1 MSLFNLPK
9 SLATQTT
16 DVTKMYYDKVHP
28 RTPVENDPARSG
40 TTRLSFQVPGNR
52 FFHPGRSYVR
62 IELQM
67 DYAEVIS
74 SELDPR
80 QEEKS
85 VYDSGEALA
94 MGTCGHF
101 FTNCAFKIGGTP
113 VSRISNGIAEIDA
126 LKTRSTKNKTWLD
139 GIGALTNNWEEDPVV
154 RAAKQY
160 QDPDIGMSHYA
171 LESRWDTKFTFGA
184 IDTDGDPIPITAD
197 TTEIDNFYLH
207 PKTPDFTNITT
218 VNEDRFALA
227 YDSKAQAYGI
237 GVNVSKTARQ
247 FMRNILKDGDTK
259 QSYIQYEPSSSTLEI
274 TGWQGSLPIV
284 ETGFGPGLF
293 YTGRDKENVG
303 LANNNFYKFTGTKDG
318 KILGEN
324 LNSEVSGQG
333 AVFYPSSINV
343 RKAPLSR
350 KFIELNWQPP
360 LGIFDIDHALPA
372 GDYELE
378 LTWDPN
384 WKREII
390 SRFYDSGASDS
401 SETQFSNIK
410 VSRLEFHVMML
421 EGTQYSGDEN
431 YVLDLSEWTLTE
443 RDQTAD
449 DSSRRESFDVAPTTD
464 AIAIAVQLRKF
475 AGAANTV
482 EKSRFIIPC
491 QIPYVTEPITPTTIA
506 SYELLQQE
514 YLYRTLLFRSPHAR
528 RQDLLLK
535 RLQINYAGQ
544 LKPYV
549 DNLMLYT
556 PQINENQ
563 ESGEATNFLTERY
576 MLNTL
581 QTGGYF
587 DAGGPE
593 TFEEWLKR
601 GPYYMFLWP
610 KDGSNHDVRAHVTY
624 EMPPGTYDNGTR
636 VKGFNYKLLFFYRYR
651 KGYGINVR
659 NSRVTEIEEAANV
672 APAVMTS

>member
-1 MSLFNLPK
+1 
-9 SLATQTT
+9 
-16 DVTKMYYDKVHP
+16 
-28 RTPVENDPARSG
+28 
-40 TTRLSFQVPGNR
+40 
-52 FFHPGRSYVR
+52 
-62 IELQM
+62 
-67 DYAEVIS
+67 
-74 SELDPR
+74 
-80 QEEKS
+80 
-85 VYDSGEALA
+85 

-139 GIGALTNNWEEDPVV
+139 GIGALTNNWEEDPVA

-160 QDPDIGMSHYA
+160 QDSNIGVSQLA
-171 LESRWDTKFTFGA
+171 LGEQWGTKFSLGA
-184 IDTDGDPIPITAD
+184 IDDQGVPQALDGKTSPNVDL
-197 TTEIDNFYLH
+197 FYYH
-207 PKTPDFTNITT
+207 PKPADASSSTT
-218 VNEDRFALA
+218 YNSDRFAA
-227 YDSKAQAYGI
+227 AYGASTQPYAT
-237 GVNVSKTARQ
+237 GVRVADAGRQ
-247 FMRNILKDGDTK
+247 IMRNILKDGDLK
-259 QSYIQYEPSSSTLEI
+259 QCNVQIDSTI
-274 TGWQGSLPIV
+274 DVNSVSAFRGALPIA
-284 ETGFGPGLF
+284 ETSFGPGVF
-293 YTGRDKENVG
+293 HSGINKENISIDDAG
-303 LANNNFYKFTGTKDG
+303 LIKFTGTKDG
-318 KILGEN
+318 KLLSEN
-324 LNSEVSGQG
+324 LNSELSGYG
-333 AVFYPSSINV
+333 GSSIFPTNILPKRALLARRFV
-343 RKAPLSR
+343 
-350 KFIELNWQPP
+350 ELNWQPP

-390 SRFYDSGASDS
+390 SRFYDSGGTEAYPSH
-401 SETQFSNIK
+401 FANIK
-410 VSRLEFHVMML
+410 VSRVEFHVMML

-464 AIAIAVQLRKF
+464 AIAIAVQLRRF

-491 QIPYVTEPITPTTIA
+491 QIPYFQSALSSTDPSTI
-506 SYELLQQE
+506 LGVQQE
-514 YLYRTLLFRSPHAR
+514 LTYRSLLYRSPHAR

-556 PQINENQ
+556 PQLSATQTE
-563 ESGEATNFLTERY
+563 GEATNFLTERY

-624 EMPPGTYDNGTR
+624 EMPPGTYADGTK
-636 VKGFNYKLLFFYRYR
+636 VKGFAYKLLFFYRYR

>member
-67 DYAEVIS
+67 DYKTLTDS
-74 SELDPR
+74 DPATP
-80 QEEKS
+80 S
-85 VYDSGEALA
+85 IYDSGEALA

-139 GIGALTNNWEEDPVV
+139 GIGALTNNWEEDPVA

-160 QDPDIGMSHYA
+160 QDANIGISQEGLNKH
-171 LESRWDTKFTFGA
+171 WGTKFTFGA
-184 IDTDGDPIPITAD
+184 MEKDGTDTVITSSLTD
-197 TTEIDNFYLH
+197 VESFFLH
-207 PKTPDFTNITT
+207 PKPVDDTNQTT
-218 VNEDRFALA
+218 INADRFAAAYVAEEQIYIPSTVILA
-227 YDSKAQAYGI
+227 ES
-237 GVNVSKTARQ
+237 RQ
-247 FMRNILKDGDTK
+247 MMRNIIKDGDTK
-259 QSYIQYEPSSSTLEI
+259 QSQYQYDFTSAPDPI
-274 TGWQGSLPIV
+274 RGWDVSLPIC
-284 ETGFGPGLF
+284 ETGFGPGIA
-293 YTGRDKENVG
+293 YTGIDKENVG
-303 LANNNFYKFTGTKDG
+303 LANLNSFYQFTGTKDG
-318 KILGEN
+318 KLASEN
-324 LNSEVSGQG
+324 LNSELAGYGGGSMFRLAGTTEKRSCF
-333 AVFYPSSINV
+333 A
-343 RKAPLSR
+343 R

-384 WKREII
+384 WRREII
-390 SRFYDSGASDS
+390 SRFYDSGGEDAFDS
-401 SETQFSNIK
+401 HFSNIK
-410 VSRLEFHVMML
+410 VSRIEFHVMML

-449 DSSRRESFDVAPTTD
+449 ESSRRESFDVAPTTD
-464 AIAIAVQLRKF
+464 AIAIAVQLRRF

-491 QIPYVTEPITPTTIA
+491 QIPYFTGQITTNPNLADIKT
-506 SYELLQQE
+506 LQQE
-514 YLYRTLLFRSPHAR
+514 FLYRTLLFRNPHAR

-556 PQINENQ
+556 PQVSDTQ
-563 ESGEATNFLTERY
+563 QTGEATNFLTERY

-624 EMPPGTYDNGTR
+624 EMPPGSYDNGDK